1 MKPDILQPMAPIP
14 YCSIIY
20 TSGKAAKENL
30 IKSDL
35 IPMEL
40 GAGKRK
46 IDNKCNQAGTQYN
59 NSVAKWTLKGC
70 RISI

>member
-1 MKPDILQPMAPIP
+1 
-14 YCSIIY
+14 
-20 TSGKAAKENL
+20 
-30 IKSDL
+30 
-35 IPMEL
+35 MEL

-46 IDNKCNQAGTQYN
+46 IDNKSNQAGTQYN